1 MQKQI
6 KAWAVAIEVEAISS
20 KPTHTPLLPLLLV
33 PKVLHGMSSLGL
45 WVKWFLSHY
54 PRPYGGMFMQDYF
67 SEKEYEIIYQD
78 ITA

>member
-6 KAWAVAIEVEAISS
+6 KAWTVAIEVEAISS

-45 WVKWFLSHY
+45 
-54 PRPYGGMFMQDYF
+54 
-67 SEKEYEIIYQD
+67 
-78 ITA
+78 